1 VAQQFGM
8 PAAVAVAAKVVL
20 MKVMADKAGEAVA
33 AV

>member
-8 PAAVAVAAKVVL
+8 LVAVVAVAKVVL
-20 MKVMADKAGEAVA
+20 TKVMADKAGEAVA